1 MKFTTIFNEEIEV
14 PCAGCVVMD
23 ETKFKQGRIYQ
34 TKLFDIS
41 QDFEIALPGMM
52 VISPMR
58 HVSNF
63 ADLTDEERAELNV
76 LTIKCKQALSELWSI
91 KQLSYQFYEKPDGH
105 VHFVIIPL
113 WDWFEYKNK
122 YGILAE
128 LMEQIPALRK
138 DEKNMQQVVE
148 YINKLKKWFEE
159 N

>member
-1 MKFTTIFNEEIEV
+1 MKFTTVFNEELDV

-63 ADLTDEERAELNV
+63 ADLTDEERAELGV
-76 LTIKCKQALSELWSI
+76 LTIKCKQALSELWDV
-91 KQLSYQFYEKPDGH
+91 KQVSYSFYEKANGH

-113 WDWFEYKNK
+113 WEWFDYQNK
-122 YGILAE
+122 YAILAE
-128 LMEQIPALRK
+128 LIEQIPALRQN
-138 DEKNMQQVVE
+138 EKNMVQVVE
-148 YINKLKKWFEE
+148 YIDKLKNWFKE